1 MAPTTDSRLIV
12 LSGPSG
18 VGKSTLIKKLFAEYP
33 GAYSFS
39 VSHTTRK
46 PRDGEANG
54 VAYHFV
60 TRDDFLD
67 LVGRGGFIEWTEYNG
82 NCYGTSVK
90 AVEDCLQ
97 DPNAKCLLDIE
108 SEGVRSLKKLPHLE
122 PILVFIAPPT
132 VEDLKRRLSGR
143 GTETEESIQGRVN
156 IALKE
161 IEYAKASLNTG
172 AFHYTVINDDVDR
185 AYEVLKGI
193 IAEGKREGDPFP
205 EDL

>member
-1 MAPTTDSRLIV
+1 MAPTADSRLVV

-33 GAYSFS
+33 GAFSFS
-39 VSHTTRK
+39 VSHTTRN
-46 PRDGEANG
+46 PRGGEENG

-97 DPNAKCLLDIE
+97 APNVKCLLDIE

-122 PILVFIAPPT
+122 PLLVFIAPPS
-132 VEDLKRRLSGR
+132 VDDLKKRLSGR
-143 GTETEESIQGRVN
+143 GTETEESMQSRLN

-161 IEYAKASLNTG
+161 IDYAKTG
-172 AFHYTVINDDVDR
+172 AFDFTVINDDVDR
-185 AYEVLKGI
+185 AYGVLKGI
-193 IAEGKREGDPFP
+193 IAEGKREGDVFP
-205 EDL
+205 EAL